1 MNAFFTK
8 KCTDVYMNRPA
19 ADHVPEYRERKG
31 KLITHFQQRHFRSQ
45 DRFSSDYVINA
56 LKEMQGQLLVE
67 QNLSEVKTL
76 CRKETRGLLSR
87 KDRVNLKREFRKKV
101 IDNRAAR
108 NIAEIAKASK
118 SHRSTVKSVMRELDR
133 CGEVSKYEYNNL
145 KSEAELEAL
154 NKTIEEESKGFLTV
168 SQVKR
173 KHPQFSRKRILKT
186 LQAKNLRYRLM
197 PKNRLNPVV
206 RIVNSTNVCNVISH
220 IAQAMADPNTTLLYC
235 DEMHL
240 ALTQTAEKRWVDKNA
255 GQREELYYNRRPALD
270 YKLNVIAMC
279 SVHRFVAV
287 QVFERAVNANDFL
300 YFLSTAIGQLDPTRS
315 YTVIVDNAGWHHANI
330 VSRAAV
336 NKFMFFNEP
345 YLFQLNIIE
354 NAFSFVRH
362 FFRHRPIVE
371 TLAQETK
378 LIVGIFF
385 DETNGQRFKGMLRNH
400 LKVLLEFL
408 EKHKE

>member
-8 KCTDVYMNRPA
+8 KCTDVYMNRLS
-19 ADHVPEYRERKG
+19 ADHIPEYRERKG
-31 KLITHFQQRHFRSQ
+31 KLITHFQQRYFRSQ
-45 DRFSSDYVINA
+45 DRFSSEYVRTA
-56 LKEMQGQLLVE
+56 LQEMQRQLLAE
-67 QNLSEVKTL
+67 QHISEVKAVCSKQARTV
-76 CRKETRGLLSR
+76 LSR
-87 KDRVNLKREFRKKV
+87 KDRVNLKRELINKV
-101 IDNRAAR
+101 IENRATR

-154 NKTIEEESKGFLTV
+154 NRTIEEESEGFLTV

-186 LQAKNLRYRLM
+186 LHEKNLRYRLM
-197 PKNRLNPVV
+197 PKNRQNPVV
-206 RIVNSTNVCNVISH
+206 RIVDSTNVCNVISH

-240 ALTQTAEKRWVDKNA
+240 ALNQTAVKRWVDKDA
-255 GQREELYYNRRPALD
+255 DQREELHYNRRPALD
-270 YKLNVIAMC
+270 YTLNVIAMC
-279 SVHRFVAV
+279 SVHRFEAV

-300 YFLSTAIGQLDPTRS
+300 NFLTTAISQLDPSRN

-336 NKFMFFNEP
+336 SKFMFFNEP

-362 FFRHRPIVE
+362 YFRHRPIVE

-378 LIVGIFF
+378 LIVDIFF
-385 DETNGQRFKGMLRNH
+385 DEENEARFKGLLRNH

-408 EKHKE
+408 EKHRD